1 MPPADSNA
9 TAQKRLILDYKA
21 IASSPP
27 ENIIAS
33 PYKDDLF
40 RWAAIIIGP
49 SQTPW
54 EGAVIRLELKF
65 TSEYPTKPPAVKV
78 LTKMFHPNIFNNGNI
93 CLDLLSTKWTPALG
107 VSAILLSI
115 QSLLTDPNP
124 MSPANNEAAALFVND
139 RHTYNLRVSMCT
151 RNSWEDVKEEPYT
164 ELLRT
169 IIDEGEDD
177 EQGQEEEEEG
187 ELHEFQRSVK

>member
-1 MPPADSNA
+1 MSSTDLNV

-33 PYKDDLF
+33 PYKDNLF

-54 EGAVIRLELKF
+54 EGAVIRLELNF

-93 CLDLLSTKWTPALG
+93 CLDLLSSKWTPALG

-124 MSPANNEAAALFVND
+124 MSPANNEAATLFVND

-151 RNSWEDVKEEPYT
+151 RNSWEDIKEEPYA

-169 IIDEGEDD
+169 IIDDEDD
-177 EQGQEEEEEG
+177 AEQAQDGEEEEEA
-187 ELHEFQRSVK
+187 V